1 MNRRTALLA
10 LAGAA
15 PLAAESGPSE
25 DRIYR
30 LEPQSLKVED
40 FPAAGLILDLG
51 GGGEGIIGRLKGPQV
66 VAIDLSRRELEEAGG
81 DPLLKIVMD
90 ATELKFLDAAFPVA
104 TCFFTLMY
112 VPEAKQ
118 AQVFR
123 EAHRVLAK
131 GGRFLVW
138 DLQLPTRIDPKRDIA
153 LCRFRFQLPRE
164 EVKTGYG
171 AFFPDSPHDLA
182 HYRSLAEAAG
192 FRIARERDAGGTFF
206 LELVK
211 G

>member
-15 PLAAESGPSE
+15 PLAAESGPSA

-30 LEPQSLKVED
+30 FEPQSLTVED
-40 FPAAGLILDLG
+40 FPASGLILDLG
-51 GGGEGIIGRLKGPQV
+51 GGGEGIIGRLKGRQV
-66 VAIDLSRRELEEAGG
+66 IAIDLSRRELEEAGG
-81 DPLLKIVMD
+81 DPLLKIEMD
-90 ATELKFLDAAFPVA
+90 ATELKFLDGAFPVA
-104 TCFFTLMY
+104 TSFFTLMY
-112 VPEAKQ
+112 VPDAKQ

-123 EAHRVLAK
+123 EAHRILAS

-138 DLQLPTRIDPKRDIA
+138 DLDLPTRIDPKRDVA
-153 LCRFRFQLPRE
+153 VCRFRFQLPRE

-171 AFFPDSPHDLA
+171 AFFPDRPHDLA
-182 HYRSLAEAAG
+182 HYQSLAETAG
-192 FRIARERDAGGTFF
+192 FRVARKHDTGRTFF